1 MADFFGDLGKKITEV
16 ADDIGRM
23 AGDTIET
30 QKIKS
35 QIRSLKRAND
45 KDNMDI
51 GRMLYEEFQIIL
63 QSVKRLKNERKRL
76 KEKRQNWKGSKRL
89 NYDIDDIY
97 EYISCS
103 GMC

>member
-1 MADFFGDLGKKITEV
+1 M

-45 KDNMDI
+45 KDYMDI
-51 GRMLYEEFQIIL
+51 GRMVYEEFQDGELSGTDYITICEAIE
-63 QSVKRLKNERKRL
+63 KREEEIERKETELERF
-76 KEKRQNWKGSKRL
+76 KEAKL
-89 NYDIDDIY
+89 
-97 EYISCS
+97 
-103 GMC
+103 